1 MEHCAEMG
9 QRPLFRAGNILENSK
24 TWALPSN
31 SNFLKKTCLPAHF
44 KIYIHDSVTL
54 LKSFIQPPGHWM

>member
-1 MEHCAEMG
+1 MFRRFSEMEHCAEMG

-31 SNFLKKTCLPAHF
+31 SNF
-44 KIYIHDSVTL
+44 
-54 LKSFIQPPGHWM
+54 